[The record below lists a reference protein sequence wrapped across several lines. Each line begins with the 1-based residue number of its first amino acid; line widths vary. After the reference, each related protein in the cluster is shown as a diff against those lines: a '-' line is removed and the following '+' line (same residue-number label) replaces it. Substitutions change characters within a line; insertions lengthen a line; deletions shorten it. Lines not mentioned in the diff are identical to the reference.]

1 MNAPRLVRER
11 RGSALMFVIIA
22 MVLLAVL
29 SLSAIMGTMHEFKAG
44 RNMLSQ
50 QRALTIAEYGL
61 NGQLE
66 NWTAARSALAV
77 GGIDSSNVVVTA
89 GDTAKVAVMRLNATT
104 FLVSSL
110 GRSSVGNGQ
119 LESQRQVSMLVRVAG
134 SALMAG
140 SVLSS
145 LGEVEIGGSS
155 SLTGKNTTPPGWL
168 ACASARDTFA
178 ISYNPKEKPDIKK
191 PETQAVGGTYAD
203 PSLSDKNA
211 LTTFG
216 TESWESLVARA
227 TIKASDKV
235 KPSPVGSEKTCT
247 YSASNWG
254 EPSRAKGAVVGC
266 QNYFPVI
273 YSAGDLDLTSG
284 SGQGL
289 LIVDGRLRI
298 RGNFVFAGVILVRDE
313 FEAEGTMQLYGALVS
328 RNEDGGDT
336 KISGN
341 ASLNYSACAID
352 KAMGGQSVPSRS
364 KHRSWVQLF

>member
-178 ISYNPKEKPDIKK
+178 ISYRAGETPDVKKEEREHSCGQPR
-191 PETQAVGGTYAD
+191 PPPRQSRESGAAGGT
-203 PSLSDKNA
+203 
-211 LTTFG
+211 
-216 TESWESLVARA
+216 RA
-227 TIKASDKV
+227 
-235 KPSPVGSEKTCT
+235 CT
-247 YSASNWG
+247 W
-254 EPSRAKGAVVGC
+254 
-266 QNYFPVI
+266 
-273 YSAGDLDLTSG
+273 
-284 SGQGL
+284 
-289 LIVDGRLRI
+289 
-298 RGNFVFAGVILVRDE
+298 
-313 FEAEGTMQLYGALVS
+313 
-328 RNEDGGDT
+328 
-336 KISGN
+336 
-341 ASLNYSACAID
+341 
-352 KAMGGQSVPSRS
+352 
-364 KHRSWVQLF
+364 